1 MKYGNNICKC
11 CKKELE
17 NMQEFDTNL
26 EVPKLMVS
34 QNLCFD
40 CAFWQKLLDFKDN
53 IKPKIPGLSIVTGS
67 NYEPSAKLDR
77 KYYWFIPFIL
87 PSGKSNIEFQPVSL
101 IQPKH
106 RIINK
111 KGELYT
117 VNDIWAGIEIPT
129 IWYPKFK
136 VNAKFLTDYETLN
149 LISRRDTKVD
159 EEFTCYR
166 INKEIVAKLFN
177 E

>member
-1 MKYGNNICKC
+1 MKYMNKVCKC
-11 CKKELE
+11 CKKGLE
-17 NMQEFDTNL
+17 NIQEFDTNL
-26 EVPKLMVS
+26 EVPKLMAS

-40 CAFWQKLLDFKDN
+40 CAFWQKLLDSKDK
-53 IKPKIPGLSIVTGS
+53 ISFKIPSLSIVTGS

-87 PSGKSNIEFQPVSL
+87 PNGKSNLEFHPVSL

-106 RIINK
+106 KILTRE
-111 KGELYT
+111 GELYT
-117 VNDIWAGIEIPT
+117 VHDLWAGIEIPT

-149 LISRRDTKVD
+149 LISRKDTKVD

-166 INKEIVAKLFN
+166 INKEIVTKLFN

>member
-26 EVPKLMVS
+26 EVPKQMIS

-40 CAFWQKLLDFKDN
+40 CAFWQKLLDSKDN
-53 IKPKIPGLSIVTGS
+53 LSSKIPGLSIVTGS

-77 KYYWFIPFIL
+77 KYYWFIPFEL
-87 PSGKSNIEFQPVSL
+87 PEGKSNIEFHPVSL

-106 RIINK
+106 KVLTRE
-111 KGELYT
+111 GELYT
-117 VNDIWAGIEIPT
+117 INDLWAGIEIPT
-129 IWYPKFK
+129 TWYPKFK

-149 LISRRDTKVD
+149 LISRKDTKVD

-166 INKEIVAKLFN
+166 INKELVTKLFN

>member
-1 MKYGNNICKC
+1 MKYMNKVCKC
-11 CKKELE
+11 CKKGLE
-17 NMQEFDTNL
+17 NIQEFDTNL
-26 EVPKLMVS
+26 EVPKLMAS

-40 CAFWQKLLDFKDN
+40 CAFWQKLLDSKDK
-53 IKPKIPGLSIVTGS
+53 ISFKIPSLSIVTGS

-87 PSGKSNIEFQPVSL
+87 PNGKSNLEFHPVSL

-106 RIINK
+106 KILTRE
-111 KGELYT
+111 GELYT
-117 VNDIWAGIEIPT
+117 VHDLWAGIEIPT

-149 LISRRDTKVD
+149 LISRKDTKVD

-166 INKEIVAKLFN
+166 VNKEIVTKLFN